1 MYNVAFHN
9 RLDASFDE
17 KIVCTGSRTPSSYAN
32 LKRRITHRLKNNFP
46 SLINR
51 TDIVVRAMLRLEGE
65 TSFLPFKDEIFRRDI
80 AGKRINFGV
89 VVRIEKK
96 PEREFYP
103 SLLLNGAFD

>member
-1 MYNVAFHN
+1 MHRKQNPIILRQSQAEDHPQAQEQ
-9 RLDASFDE
+9 LSFADQPHRHR
-17 KIVCTGSRTPSSYAN
+17 RT
-32 LKRRITHRLKNNFP
+32 R
-46 SLINR
+46 
-51 TDIVVRAMLRLEGE
+51 EGE

-80 AGKRINFGV
+80 AGKRVNFGV